1 METAETSGDWW
12 TVETI
17 VESGG
22 DCREHAV
29 ESGGDWRLVEFGGDC
44 RVQRILEAIV
54 ETAEAS
60 GDCRD

>member
-1 METAETSGDWW
+1 METSWW

-22 DCREHAV
+22 N
-29 ESGGDWRLVEFGGDC
+29 WRLVEFGGDC

-54 ETAEAS
+54 ETQRLVETAES
-60 GDCRD
+60 GEDWWRLQRLVETGGD